1 MARPVV
7 FDASA
12 LIAYV
17 KGEPGAATVRD
28 AFREDCY
35 ASAAQWSEVA
45 AYFSDSWLEWQVA
58 SALLLSQGLLLEPVS
73 IEDAV
78 QAGRMR
84 ALQNNLSLGDR
95 LCLALAM
102 RLGAVAFTGDRAWGR
117 SRNIR
122 QIR

>member
-7 FDASA
+7 LDASA

-17 KGEPGAATVRD
+17 NGEPGAGSVRD
-28 AFREDCY
+28 AFREECY
-35 ASAAQWSEVA
+35 ASTAQWSEVA

-58 SALLLSQGLLLEPVS
+58 SALLLSQGLTLEPVS
-73 IEDAV
+73 VEDAV

-84 ALQNNLSLGDR
+84 PLNTNLSLGDR

-102 RLGAVAFTGDRAWGR
+102 RLGALVYTSDKAWGS
-117 SRNIR
+117 SRNVR